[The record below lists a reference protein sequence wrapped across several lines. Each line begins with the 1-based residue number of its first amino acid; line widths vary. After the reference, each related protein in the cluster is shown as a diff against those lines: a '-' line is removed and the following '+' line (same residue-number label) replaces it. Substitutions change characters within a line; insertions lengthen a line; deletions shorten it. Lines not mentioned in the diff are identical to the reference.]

1 MKSLKNIYILLDLL
15 IVIVTYSIFH
25 FIKFGRILPE
35 GIYYVLFFIYL
46 LYWFILSVYYDKYS
60 IAFRGNQLAF
70 IKAIVWSSVLTL
82 FLITIIVSVTDLLA
96 ISRQFLLNITFYPML
111 VEIVII
117 SILRWTLLSN
127 YNVQEHE
134 ESDTKLISKNDPN
147 VKLVMIGA
155 SMLIIFYFIM
165 IKIKTGHF
173 YLYPWSERI
182 LLILFGAWIVSIVLT
197 NKYSTIDKSNVIFY
211 FITPY
216 IKSGLIMLFLAAMV
230 FFFFRIESLSRFLL
244 FGTILIYSI
253 FEIISLLLYFM
264 VQRAQTNRT
273 ESINIE
279 LLDKENLTW
288 DIEEQNFEREFKQYQ
303 SLDEINIR
311 SIFDQIQSLE
321 DKNPIIDFLEKNLNN
336 IKINFYSSAIY
347 STITLENIEILRNQS
362 KNLLVNLHK
371 LNDIRRLNKYLITCH
386 QKLIPDGLLVGYLLP
401 IDTTFRRLY
410 SKMPKLLFTI
420 IYPFHFVFNRVFPK
434 IPKINILY
442 FALTKGKNRSISKAE
457 MFGRLNFCG
466 FKIMDEIIINNKLF
480 FITKK
485 IKTISNVTNPTYHLI
500 VKLQRIGY
508 NKELI
513 IIHKFRTM
521 HPYSEFLQ
529 KDIYEEN
536 ELDISG
542 KFKNDFRITSW
553 GKIMRKFWIDE
564 LPQIYDWMQG
574 RINLVGVRALSE
586 HYYSLYPK
594 HLQDLRVK
602 FKPGIIP
609 PYYVDMPKNLNE
621 ICASEERYLNQKAI
635 APLKTDIKYAVKA
648 VFNIVFKG
656 ARSR

>member
-15 IVIVTYSIFH
+15 IVIITYSIFH
-25 FIKFGRILPE
+25 FIKFGHILPK

-60 IAFRGNQLAF
+60 IAFQGNQLVF

-96 ISRQFLLNITFYPML
+96 VSRQFLLNITFYPML

-127 YNVQEHE
+127 YNVQEYE
-134 ESDTKLISKNDPN
+134 KSDNKPISKTDPN

-155 SMLIIFYFIM
+155 SMLIIFYFLM
-165 IKIKTGHF
+165 IKFKTGDF

-182 LLILFGAWIVSIVLT
+182 LLILFGAWIISIVLT
-197 NKYSTIDKSNVIFY
+197 NKYSTINNSKVIFY
-211 FITPY
+211 YITPY
-216 IKSGLIMLFLAAMV
+216 IKSGLIMLLLAAMV
-230 FFFFRIESLSRFLL
+230 FFFFRIESVSRFLL
-244 FGTILIYSI
+244 FGTILVYSLA
-253 FEIISLLLYFM
+253 EIISFLLYFII
-264 VQRAQTNRT
+264 QRDKT
-273 ESINIE
+273 ETIDIGG
-279 LLDKENLTW
+279 LLDKKDFTW
-288 DIEEQNFEREFKQYQ
+288 DIEEQEFDREFEQYQ
-303 SLDEINIR
+303 SLDEIKIR
-311 SIFDQIQSLE
+311 SIFNQIRSLE
-321 DKNPIIDFLEKNLNN
+321 DKNPIINFLEKNLNN
-336 IKINFYSSAIY
+336 IKINFFSSAIY
-347 STITLENIEILRNQS
+347 STITLENIEILRNKS

-371 LNDIRRLNKYLITCH
+371 LNDIRYLNQYLITCH

-401 IDTTFRRLY
+401 IDTTFHRLK

-420 IYPFHFVFNRVFPK
+420 IYPFHFVFNRVIPK
-434 IPKINILY
+434 IPKINKLY
-442 FALTKGKNRSISKAE
+442 FAVTKGKNRSISKAE
-457 MFGRLNFCG
+457 IFGRLNFCG
-466 FKIMDEIIINNKLF
+466 FKIKDEIIINNKLF
-480 FITKK
+480 FIAKK
-485 IKTISNVTNPTYHLI
+485 IKTISNVTNPSYHLI

-529 KDIYEEN
+529 KEIYEEN

-564 LPQIYDWMQG
+564 LPQIYDWIQG

-586 HYYSLYPK
+586 HYYSLYPR

-621 ICASEERYLNQKAI
+621 ICDSEERYLNQKVI
-635 APLKTDIKYAVKA
+635 APLKTDIKYAIKA

>member
-15 IVIVTYSIFH
+15 IVIITYSIFH
-25 FIKFGRILPE
+25 FIKFSQILPE
-35 GIYYVLFFIYL
+35 GIYSILFFIYL

-60 IAFRGNQLAF
+60 TAFGGNHLAF
-70 IKAIVWSSVLTL
+70 IKAILWSSVLTL

-96 ISRQFLLNITFYPML
+96 VSRQFLLNITFYPML
-111 VEIVII
+111 FEIVLI

-127 YNVQEHE
+127 YKVQEHE
-134 ESDTKLISKNDPN
+134 ESAPKPISKTEPN
-147 VKLVMIGA
+147 VIFVMIGA
-155 SMLIIFYFIM
+155 SILIIIYFLM
-165 IKIKTGHF
+165 IKFKTGNF
-173 YLYPWSERI
+173 YIYPWSERI
-182 LLILFGAWIVSIVLT
+182 LLILFGAWIVSVVLT
-197 NKYSTIDKSNVIFY
+197 NKYSIYTPKVIFY
-211 FITPY
+211 QITPF
-216 IKSGLIMLFLAAMV
+216 IKSGLIMLLIAAMV
-230 FFFFRIESLSRFLL
+230 YFFFRIESLSRLLL
-244 FGTILIYSI
+244 FGTILVYSI
-253 FEIISLLLYFM
+253 IEVLSFLIYFIIQAEKDKKNEIID
-264 VQRAQTNRT
+264 
-273 ESINIE
+273 IE
-279 LLDKENLTW
+279 LLGREKFTW
-288 DIEEQNFEREFKQYQ
+288 DIEEEEFDKIFEQYQ

-311 SIFDQIQSLE
+311 SIFNQISSLE
-321 DKNPIIDFLEKNLNN
+321 DKKLIIDFLENNLYNT
-336 IKINFYSSAIY
+336 KINFFSSAIY
-347 STITLENIEILRNQS
+347 STITLENIEILRNKS

-371 LNDIRRLNKYLITCH
+371 LNDIRYLNQYLITCH
-386 QKLIPDGLLVGYLLP
+386 QKLVPNGLLVGYLLP
-401 IDTTFRRLY
+401 IDTTFHRLK

-420 IYPFHFVFNRVFPK
+420 IYPFHFIFNRVFPK
-434 IPKINILY
+434 IPKIDKLY
-442 FALTKGKNRSISKAE
+442 FAVTKGKNRSISKAE
-457 MFGRLNFCG
+457 MFGRLNYCG
-466 FKIMDEIIINNKLF
+466 FKIKNEMLINNKLF
-480 FITKK
+480 FIAKK
-485 IKTISNVTNPTYHLI
+485 IKTISNVANPSYHPI

-529 KDIYEEN
+529 KEIYEEN

-594 HLQDLRVK
+594 HLQNLRVK

-609 PYYVDMPKNLNE
+609 PYYVDMPKNLKE
-621 ICASEERYLNQKAI
+621 ICDSEERYLNQKAI

-648 VFNIVFKG
+648 VFNIIFKG
-656 ARSR
+656 ARSQ